1 MTKNA
6 PSGKRAPR
14 SAPSPVDVESFFAA
28 LDHPHGAEL
37 RALRQLILD
46 ADPSIS
52 EGIKWNVP
60 SFRTTE
66 YFATL
71 HLRAKRGV
79 GVILHFGAKKR
90 DDVAARAAIADPSSL
105 LEWLAEDRAMATFLD
120 LKDVEARRAA
130 FTEIL
135 RQWIKHV

>member
-1 MTKNA
+1 MTKKTTIEKRTPRGA
-6 PSGKRAPR
+6 PAP
-14 SAPSPVDVESFFAA
+14 ADVETFFAT
-28 LDHPHGAEL
+28 LDHPHAAEL
-37 RALRQLILD
+37 RLLRQIILA
-46 ADPSIS
+46 ADPSIA

-79 GVILHFGAKKR
+79 GVIMHFGAKKR
-90 DDVAARAAIADPSSL
+90 DDLSARAAIADEGAV
-105 LEWLAEDRAMATFLD
+105 LEWLAEDRAVATFLD